1 VARPDIARRRLAAQ
15 RLTGSPFA
23 EPADVVGK
31 QGAVQAQ
38 DYAAAKW
45 GLGLRCRAADDAI
58 VERAVSDGAI
68 IRTHVLRPTW
78 HFVLPADIRW
88 MLALTASRVLATMAA
103 THRTLELDDAT
114 VRQSRTALTRALR
127 DGRDL
132 TRDELAPI
140 LGIRRAGLVQ
150 SSRLLHLLMRAE
162 LDGIICSGARRGR
175 QSTYALLDERVPPT
189 PTLERDEGLLELT
202 RRFFATRGPATPHDM
217 AWWSGLTVRD
227 ARRGIEMAG
236 GSLQQET
243 VDDQTYWFSD
253 GAPAKALSSSAHLL
267 PNYDEY
273 YIGYRNRSAILERA
287 RASNANMDALGTHV
301 VELDGQIVGGWRRT
315 LKKSHVA
322 IDITPV
328 VRLKAS
334 EREAVDEAAERYAA
348 FLGLAADIS
357 WRKVPVSA
365 PPRKAAWPR
374 GVLR

>member
-127 DGRDL
+127 DGRHL

-189 PTLERDEGLLELT
+189 PTLERDEALLELT

-236 GSLQQET
+236 ASLQHET

-253 GAPAKALSSSAHLL
+253 GAPAKARSSSAHLL

-315 LKKSHVA
+315 LKKSDVV